1 MIMFGQLGEM
11 KKLYDKYKALQDK
24 LKNLLIRAKE
34 GKFVDVDGTEREDA
48 LVVDMTGEM
57 KIHAISIND
66 IALLDPT
73 RKTELEELL
82 KKTFVKAQNKAQE
95 VAAEKTKE
103 ILGFDPSDMAGMM
116 SGGKIPGL
124 S

>member
-1 MIMFGQLGEM
+1 MFGQMGEM
-11 KKLYDKYKALQDK
+11 KKLYDKYKTLQDK

-34 GKFVDVDGTEREDA
+34 WKFVDTDGTEREDA
-48 LVVDMTGEM
+48 VVVDISGEM
-57 KIHAISIND
+57 KIQAITIND
-66 IALLDPT
+66 DGLLSPSQ
-73 RKTELEELL
+73 KSHLESLL
-82 KKTFVKAQNKAQE
+82 VKAVTKAQNKAQE

-116 SGGKIPGL
+116 SWGKIPGL